1 MKILLIYPS
10 RLDDSDRVIKYRK
23 AFTPPLSLGILSGL
37 TPERH
42 DVRIINDLVEP
53 VDFDAPVD
61 LVGITA
67 LTSQADRA
75 YQICAGFRE
84 KGVKTVIGG
93 VHPSLM
99 PEEAIQHADTVVI
112 GEAEGIWPR
121 ILSDA
126 ENNSLQPIYNNSTF
140 DDLSCA
146 VKPRWDRMNLGVY
159 RRSPGRKFP
168 RIPIYTTRGCVHNCS
183 YCSVTKFF
191 GRTYRF
197 RPVAQVCDEI
207 DYTGAESYF
216 FVDDNICCNPDYSRE
231 LFTALQNRKISWF
244 SQASTTILNTPELIP
259 MMSKAGCRHLFLG
272 VETLDRQSLLQVK
285 KGFNR
290 PEKYKEL
297 LERLLEVNIQPWC
310 SIILNLADATQDSF
324 EKTVSYLKSCGVGNI
339 VIWILTPLPGT
350 DLYDQ
355 FEKEGR
361 IIDRRW
367 SHYDLNHVVYQPKN
381 FQAKELIEYYWKS
394 YKKIYGLNQIV
405 KHVTG
410 YANPVKV
417 GLPSAIKTIAGQ
429 LYFRKQVNHR
439 EHPFAMGLNR
449 LGTLQG

>member
-10 RLDDSDRVIKYRK
+10 RLDDAGRVIKYRK
-23 AFTPPLSLGILSGL
+23 AFTPPLSLGIISGL
-37 TPERH
+37 TPESH
-42 DVRIINDLVEP
+42 DLKVVNDLVEP
-53 VDFDAPVD
+53 IDFNSPVD

-75 YQICAGFRE
+75 YEISSRFRE

-99 PEEAIQHADTVVI
+99 TEEASQHADAVVL
-112 GEAEGIWPR
+112 GEVEGIWKQ

-126 ENNSLQPIYNNSTF
+126 ESNSLRPIYDNGTF
-140 DDLSCA
+140 DDLSCTI
-146 VKPRWDRMNLGVY
+146 KPRWDNMNLYVY
-159 RRSPGRKFP
+159 RRSPGRRFP

-207 DYTGAESYF
+207 DSTGAESYF
-216 FVDDNICCNPDYSRE
+216 FVDDNISCNTDYSRE
-231 LFTALQNRKISWF
+231 LFTALKNRKITWF

-272 VETLDRQSLLQVK
+272 VETLDRQSLLNVK

-297 LERLLEVNIQPWC
+297 FRRLLEVNIQPWVSLIC
-310 SIILNLADATQDSF
+310 GFDNAPPDSIEQ
-324 EKTVSYLKSCGVGNI
+324 TVSFLKTCGVGNI
-339 VIWILTPLPGT
+339 VLWILTPLPGT
-350 DLYDQ
+350 DLYEQ

-381 FQAKELIEYYWKS
+381 FQTTELIEYYWKN
-394 YKKIYGLNQIV
+394 YKKIYGLHQIV
-405 KHVTG
+405 DHVTG
-410 YANPVKV
+410 YANPLKV
-417 GLPSAIKTIAGQ
+417 GLSSAIKIIAGQ

-449 LGTLQG
+449 LGT